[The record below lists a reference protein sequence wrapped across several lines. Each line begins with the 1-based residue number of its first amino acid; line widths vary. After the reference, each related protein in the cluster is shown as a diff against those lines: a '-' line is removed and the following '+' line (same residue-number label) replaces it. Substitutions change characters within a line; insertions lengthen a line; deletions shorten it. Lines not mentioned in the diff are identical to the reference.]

1 MPPTIDLK
9 RSLFNLLRGWFG
21 EASVL
26 DHSRRLL
33 MFATS
38 KYGNHAAPGFDRAS
52 HFRPAC
58 GPNRWAHKLARCFG
72 LAAVVVCCWIG
83 CAAAGDV
90 PAASAPPIK
99 IAVFAFELED
109 LSAAGGQEPSPIE
122 TSYLAQSTEEA
133 KQQLLQSGRYS
144 LIDTAAADVSAA
156 KGQGLR
162 NCGGC
167 EAAIA
172 MRLGADQ
179 ALIGVV
185 TKISMTEYTVR
196 LQLSDAGKGAVI
208 SSFATDLRMGAN
220 YSWFRGVRWLM
231 QNRLLASK

>member
-1 MPPTIDLK
+1 
-9 RSLFNLLRGWFG
+9 
-21 EASVL
+21 
-26 DHSRRLL
+26 

-38 KYGNHAAPGFDRAS
+38 KIGNRAARGFDRAS
-52 HFRPAC
+52 HFRAAC
-58 GPNRWAHKLARCFG
+58 GPNRWANKLARCFG
-72 LAAVVVCCWIG
+72 FVAVVVSCG
-83 CAAAGDV
+83 TGYAGDAA
-90 PAASAPPIK
+90 AASAPPIK

-109 LSAAGGQEPSPIE
+109 LSAAGGQGPSPIE
-122 TSYLAQSTEEA
+122 TSCLAQSTEEA
-133 KQQLLQSGRYS
+133 KQQLVQSGRFS
-144 LIDTAAADVSAA
+144 LIDTAGADLSAA

-185 TKISMTEYTVR
+185 TKISMTEYTAR
-196 LQLSDAGKGAVI
+196 LQLSDARKGAVI